1 MTTYL
6 YALAAIVGT
15 VALSA
20 ILFRSHLRCG
30 MHIAKALARDERLPR
45 HLRLMLAF
53 GILPIPGPVDDLIL
67 IIAGVLIMTRH
78 RATFRAIIAESAV

>member
-15 VALSA
+15 FALSA
-20 ILFRSHLRCG
+20 ILFRSHTKRAIRIG
-30 MHIAKALARDERLPR
+30 RALATDKRLPR
-45 HLRLMLAF
+45 YLRVLLAF
-53 GILPIPGPVDDLIL
+53 GLLPIPGPVDDVIL
-67 IIAGVLIMTRH
+67 VIAGVLVIVRH